1 MTKQEYF
8 QIAAREIKSLGFRV
22 FVHKNTRTNDNYLF
36 GYYSDGANI
45 GYFQLA
51 DFGGVSLSSVNKP
64 GSFCSGFGITESG
77 VFVEDLT
84 TEKLRAAFVAV
95 PRWYRMT
102 AYDARRGGVKKYANL
117 EDFLNTKYFS
127 NITRRE
133 ELTEI

>member
-8 QIAAREIKSLGFRV
+8 QLAAREIKNLGFRV
-22 FVHKNTRTNDNYLF
+22 FVNKETREDYYLF
-36 GYYSDGANI
+36 GYYSDGVNI

-51 DFGGVSLSSVNKP
+51 DFGGVSLTSVNKP

-84 TEKLRAAFVAV
+84 TEKLRAAFVVV

-102 AYDARRGGVKKYANL
+102 ANDARRGGVKKYANL

-127 NITRRE
+127 DVTRRE